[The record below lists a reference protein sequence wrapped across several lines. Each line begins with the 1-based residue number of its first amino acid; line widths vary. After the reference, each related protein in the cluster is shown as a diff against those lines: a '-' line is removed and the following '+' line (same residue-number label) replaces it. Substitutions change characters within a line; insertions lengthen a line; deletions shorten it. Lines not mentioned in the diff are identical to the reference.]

1 MKAKPRNARNTRMSP
16 TSQTYEHAENT
27 KKAEARPL
35 VSPYKERMKTRILTA
50 VVALPIL
57 IASIVLPSYIPET
70 VWIFVAIAVLA
81 LAAGLFEFFSLTKK
95 LELKGDAGIAYLGA
109 AGLTVTFIVDAP
121 ATAPDLVIM
130 MLAAFVIIVL
140 ISQTFRFEKDFSKML
155 SGAGVTILGVMY
167 IAFLGGFLIATR
179 VGFEQRPFLSTHLLG
194 FFFLV
199 LMGSDT
205 GAYFAGRAFGK
216 HKLAPAISPGKTW
229 EGLIGGL
236 LAAAAFAA
244 LATFW
249 FFPELPYPVS
259 IALAVTMAAVGVL
272 GDLAESAM
280 KRGSKTKDAAHIL
293 PGHGGLLDRL
303 DSLLLNAPILYY
315 FARFYF

>member
-1 MKAKPRNARNTRMSP
+1 
-16 TSQTYEHAENT
+16 
-27 KKAEARPL
+27 
-35 VSPYKERMKTRILTA
+35 MKTRVLTA
-50 VVALPIL
+50 LVALPVL

-70 VWIFVAIAVLA
+70 VWIFVGIAALA

-95 LELKGDAGIAYLGA
+95 LELKADAGVGYLGA
-109 AGLTVTFIVDAP
+109 TALTIAFIFDAP
-121 ATAPDLVIM
+121 AAFADMLSMTVAGSVI
-130 MLAAFVIIVL
+130 LVL
-140 ISQTFRFEKDFSKML
+140 ITQTFRFQKDFSKML
-155 SGAGVTILGVMY
+155 GGAGVTILGVLY
-167 IAFLGGFLIATR
+167 LAFLGGFLISMR
-179 VGFEQRPFLSTHLLG
+179 VGFEDKPFLSTHLLG
-194 FFFLV
+194 YFFLV

-216 HKLAPAISPGKTW
+216 HKLAPGISPGKTV

-236 LAAAAFAA
+236 VAAAAFAA

-249 FFPELPYPVS
+249 FFPELPYKFS
-259 IALAVTMAAVGVL
+259 IPLAIVMAAVGVL

-280 KRGSKTKDAAHIL
+280 KRGSKTKDAASIL

-315 FARFYF
+315 FARIYFYA